1 MIKKLKAITLLQVLG
16 KGAFGTV
23 YLSQKDGKAGYLAT
37 KVIDRAIADKP
48 SFYKYFQNELRI
60 LNILQHPNVVHL
72 ETVKKDDKYYYIVM
86 EYVNGG
92 SLGDCLKRY
101 QSKYGKAF
109 PEEIVQHLMRQIV
122 DAIKFI
128 HHKNIIHRDL
138 KLENIM
144 ASFDNEKDI
153 ETCNM
158 MKAKIKLIDFGFA
171 TQLIQNN
178 NKVAK
183 TVVGSPINMDPIILN
198 ELAKKGKKINQL
210 GYDQKADI
218 WSLGT
223 ICYEMLIGK
232 PVFNSQTLDDL
243 VYKVESGTY
252 SVPTSVSKEIVAFLN
267 GMLQYDGQNRLSAD
281 ELSMQPFLIKRVNDF
296 SRIDTNKVRKKIDSK
311 GLNINVKKN
320 KTIWAIFNEND
331 EEKLSG
337 INPQNITA
345 PPPPQKP
352 QKPIQVD
359 KPKPNNQQN
368 IYHKRNTE
376 NNIPKIKV
384 DENKYKN
391 YNKSKTGNNNVG
403 VKVILDQPNNL
414 HPQKYSNPLPNMNIN
429 NNNMNVNMNNMNINK
444 NNMNVNMNNMNINK
458 NNMNVNMNNM
468 NINNNNMNVNMNNM
482 NMMMNN
488 MNMMMNNMNMN
499 INQNMMAMM
508 NQFSQPQKSP
518 NIGYNQMFGKP
529 TFAPSPSTFD
539 KNIMANQ
546 IKIGGN
552 QSNNIEIKNFMGNIK
567 QNNIITNEINIGG
580 NQNNNIEINNNMV
593 SNQHNNIISNQIK
606 IGGNQNNNINI
617 NNVMGNNEVDININT
632 CSNQ

>member
-144 ASFDNEKDI
+144 ASFDDEKDI

-171 TQLIQNN
+171 TQLTQNN

-183 TVVGSPINMDPIILN
+183 TVIGSPINMDPIILN
-198 ELAKKGKKINQL
+198 EMAKKGKKINQL

-232 PVFNSQTLDDL
+232 PVFNAQTLDDL

-414 HPQKYSNPLPNMNIN
+414 HQQKYSNPLP
-429 NNNMNVNMNNMNINK
+429 
-444 NNMNVNMNNMNINK
+444 
-458 NNMNVNMNNM
+458 NM

>member
-1 MIKKLKAITLLQVLG
+1 
-16 KGAFGTV
+16 
-23 YLSQKDGKAGYLAT
+23 
-37 KVIDRAIADKP
+37 
-48 SFYKYFQNELRI
+48 
-60 LNILQHPNVVHL
+60 
-72 ETVKKDDKYYYIVM
+72 
-86 EYVNGG
+86 
-92 SLGDCLKRY
+92 
-101 QSKYGKAF
+101 
-109 PEEIVQHLMRQIV
+109 
-122 DAIKFI
+122 
-128 HHKNIIHRDL
+128 
-138 KLENIM
+138 M

-171 TQLIQNN
+171 TQLTQNN

-183 TVVGSPINMDPIILN
+183 TVIGSPINMDPIILN
-198 ELAKKGKKINQL
+198 EMAKKGKKINQL

-414 HPQKYSNPLPNMNIN
+414 HQQKYSNPLP
-429 NNNMNVNMNNMNINK
+429 
-444 NNMNVNMNNMNINK
+444 
-458 NNMNVNMNNM
+458 NM

>member
-1 MIKKLKAITLLQVLG
+1 
-16 KGAFGTV
+16 
-23 YLSQKDGKAGYLAT
+23 
-37 KVIDRAIADKP
+37 
-48 SFYKYFQNELRI
+48 
-60 LNILQHPNVVHL
+60 
-72 ETVKKDDKYYYIVM
+72 
-86 EYVNGG
+86 
-92 SLGDCLKRY
+92 
-101 QSKYGKAF
+101 
-109 PEEIVQHLMRQIV
+109 
-122 DAIKFI
+122 
-128 HHKNIIHRDL
+128 
-138 KLENIM
+138 
-144 ASFDNEKDI
+144 
-153 ETCNM
+153 
-158 MKAKIKLIDFGFA
+158 
-171 TQLIQNN
+171 
-178 NKVAK
+178 
-183 TVVGSPINMDPIILN
+183 
-198 ELAKKGKKINQL
+198 
-210 GYDQKADI
+210 
-218 WSLGT
+218 
-223 ICYEMLIGK
+223 MLIGK

-243 VYKVESGTY
+243 IYKVESGTY

-320 KTIWAIFNEND
+320 RTIWAIFNEND

-368 IYHKRNTE
+368 LYYKRNTE

-414 HPQKYSNPLPNMNIN
+414 LQQKYSNPLP
-429 NNNMNVNMNNMNINK
+429 NMNVNMNNMNINK

-508 NQFSQPQKSP
+508 NQFSQPQKSSSS
-518 NIGYNQMFGKP
+518 GYNQMFGKP
-529 TFAPSPSTFD
+529 TFAPSPLTFD
-539 KNIMANQ
+539 KNIMTNQ
-546 IKIGGN
+546 IKVGGS
-552 QSNNIEIKNFMGNIK
+552 QSNNIEINNYMGNNK
-567 QNNIITNEINIGG
+567 QNNIISNQIKIGG

-593 SNQHNNIISNQIK
+593 SNQHNNVISNQIK
-606 IGGNQNNNINI
+606 IEGNQNNNINI
-617 NNVMGNNEVDININT
+617 ADAMGNNEVDININNT

>member
-144 ASFDNEKDI
+144 ASFDNENDI

-158 MKAKIKLIDFGFA
+158 MRAKIKLIDFGFA
-171 TQLIQNN
+171 TQLTQNN

-183 TVVGSPINMDPIILN
+183 TVIGSPINMDPIILN
-198 ELAKKGKKINQL
+198 EMAKKGKKINQL

-232 PVFNSQTLDDL
+232 PVFNAQTLDDL

-376 NNIPKIKV
+376 NNIPKTKV

-414 HPQKYSNPLPNMNIN
+414 HQQKYSNPLP
-429 NNNMNVNMNNMNINK
+429 
-444 NNMNVNMNNMNINK
+444 
-458 NNMNVNMNNM
+458 NM

>member
-1 MIKKLKAITLLQVLG
+1 
-16 KGAFGTV
+16 
-23 YLSQKDGKAGYLAT
+23 
-37 KVIDRAIADKP
+37 
-48 SFYKYFQNELRI
+48 
-60 LNILQHPNVVHL
+60 
-72 ETVKKDDKYYYIVM
+72 
-86 EYVNGG
+86 
-92 SLGDCLKRY
+92 
-101 QSKYGKAF
+101 
-109 PEEIVQHLMRQIV
+109 
-122 DAIKFI
+122 
-128 HHKNIIHRDL
+128 
-138 KLENIM
+138 
-144 ASFDNEKDI
+144 
-153 ETCNM
+153 
-158 MKAKIKLIDFGFA
+158 
-171 TQLIQNN
+171 
-178 NKVAK
+178 
-183 TVVGSPINMDPIILN
+183 
-198 ELAKKGKKINQL
+198 
-210 GYDQKADI
+210 
-218 WSLGT
+218 
-223 ICYEMLIGK
+223 
-232 PVFNSQTLDDL
+232 
-243 VYKVESGTY
+243 
-252 SVPTSVSKEIVAFLN
+252 
-267 GMLQYDGQNRLSAD
+267 MLQYDGQNRLSAD

-414 HPQKYSNPLPNMNIN
+414 HQQKYSNPLP
-429 NNNMNVNMNNMNINK
+429 
-444 NNMNVNMNNMNINK
+444 
-458 NNMNVNMNNM
+458 NM

-508 NQFSQPQKSP
+508 NRFSQPQKSP

>member
-144 ASFDNEKDI
+144 ASFDDEKDI

-171 TQLIQNN
+171 TQLTQNN

-232 PVFNSQTLDDL
+232 PVFNAQTLDDL

-429 NNNMNVNMNNMNINK
+429 NNNMNVNMNNMN
-444 NNMNVNMNNMNINK
+444 
-458 NNMNVNMNNM
+458 
-468 NINNNNMNVNMNNM
+468 
-482 NMMMNN
+482 MMMNN

-617 NNVMGNNEVDININT
+617 ANAMGNNEVDININT

>member
-144 ASFDNEKDI
+144 ASFDDEKDI

-171 TQLIQNN
+171 TQLTQNN

-183 TVVGSPINMDPIILN
+183 TVIGSPINMDPIILN
-198 ELAKKGKKINQL
+198 EMAKKGKKINQL

-414 HPQKYSNPLPNMNIN
+414 HQQKYSNPLP
-429 NNNMNVNMNNMNINK
+429 
-444 NNMNVNMNNMNINK
+444 
-458 NNMNVNMNNM
+458 NM

>member
-92 SLGDCLKRY
+92 SLKDCLKRY

-144 ASFDNEKDI
+144 ASFDDEKDI

-171 TQLIQNN
+171 TQLTQNN

-183 TVVGSPINMDPIILN
+183 TVIGSPINMDPIILN
-198 ELAKKGKKINQL
+198 EMAKKGKKINQL

-232 PVFNSQTLDDL
+232 PVFNAQTLDDL

-414 HPQKYSNPLPNMNIN
+414 HQQKYSNPLPNMNIN
-429 NNNMNVNMNNMNINK
+429 NNNMNVNMNNMNIN
-444 NNMNVNMNNMNINK
+444 
-458 NNMNVNMNNM
+458 
-468 NINNNNMNVNMNNM
+468 NNNMNGNMNNM